1 MKAWQF
7 YGTNKPLK
15 LDEIP
20 DPKPGPGEVVLAVK
34 AAGICHSDVGALE
47 DEGWMPL
54 FPKLPVAM
62 GHEVAGEIIE
72 LGEGVTDWKLGDRV
86 GICPAAS
93 DTTAG
98 YSRDGG
104 FAYQHRAPVTDLVR
118 MPEGLSYELAAAGT
132 DAGMTSYYAM
142 MTIGGVKAGDKVAVI
157 GFGGVGRIGARVGV
171 VAGAQVR
178 VVEINEDV
186 WPEAEKAG
194 VDKIVTSVD
203 DLEADTYDV
212 GVGWLRQSGARV
224 ADASCARVTVVEINE
239 DVWPEAEKAGVDKIV
254 KRVDDLEADTYAVV
268 VDCAGF
274 GEATAKSINAIRRDG
289 TIVVVGMGKLEATIN
304 TRDVILKQARILG
317 SNGGTVEDVAA
328 CYELFASGDVV
339 PAMTT
344 ITFDEIPDGIEKLK
358 RSEVTGRLVALLE

>member
-72 LGEGVTDWKLGDRV
+72 VGEGVTDWKVGDRV
-86 GICPAAS
+86 GICPTAS
-93 DTTAG
+93 DTTPG

-157 GFGGVGRIGARVGV
+157 GFGGLGQIGARVAV
-171 VAGAQVR
+171 VTGAQ
-178 VVEINEDV
+178 
-186 WPEAEKAG
+186 
-194 VDKIVTSVD
+194 
-203 DLEADTYDV
+203 
-212 GVGWLRQSGARV
+212 
-224 ADASCARVTVVEINE
+224 VTVVEINE

-254 KRVDDLEADTYAVV
+254 KSVDDLEADTYDVV
-268 VDCAGF
+268 VDYAGF
-274 GEATAKSINAIRRDG
+274 GETTAKSINAIRRDG

-344 ITFDEIPDGIEKLK
+344 IGFDEIPDGIEKLK
-358 RSEVTGRLVALLE
+358 RGEVTGRLVALIE

>member
-72 LGEGVTDWKLGDRV
+72 VGEGVTDWKVGDRV
-86 GICPAAS
+86 GICPTAS
-93 DTTAG
+93 DTTPG

-142 MTIGGVKAGDKVAVI
+142 MTIGGVKVGDKVAVI
-157 GFGGVGRIGARVGV
+157 GFGGLGQIGARVAV
-171 VAGAQVR
+171 VTGAQ
-178 VVEINEDV
+178 
-186 WPEAEKAG
+186 
-194 VDKIVTSVD
+194 
-203 DLEADTYDV
+203 
-212 GVGWLRQSGARV
+212 
-224 ADASCARVTVVEINE
+224 VTVVEINE
-239 DVWPEAEKAGVDKIV
+239 DVWPEAEKTGVDKIV
-254 KRVDDLEADTYAVV
+254 KSVDDLEADAYDVV
-268 VDCAGF
+268 VDYAGF
-274 GEATAKSINAIRRDG
+274 GDTTAKSINAIRRDG

-328 CYELFASGDVV
+328 CYELFASGAVV

-344 ITFDEIPDGIEKLK
+344 IGFDEIPDGIEKLK
-358 RSEVTGRLVALLE
+358 RGEVTGRLVALIE